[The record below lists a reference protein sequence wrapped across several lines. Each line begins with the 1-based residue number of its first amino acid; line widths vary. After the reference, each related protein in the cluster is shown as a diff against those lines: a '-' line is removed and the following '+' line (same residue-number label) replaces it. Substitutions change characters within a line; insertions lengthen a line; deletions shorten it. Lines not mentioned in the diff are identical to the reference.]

1 MSGFR
6 KLPTWWARD
15 EQGLKRFRGGSSA
28 GASIAALKCLLA
40 ITLMSDY
47 STQKARV
54 SYSGLMDLTGLSR
67 PMIPGAIN
75 KLESEGMIEVH
86 RKAYINVYQ
95 LLATTKDY
103 YWAKVPYDKV
113 RRTLG
118 EIPNKGEVPLAA
130 LKIYIQLLAN
140 RWNNTRE
147 VEISYDKLRDYI
159 GIQKHR
165 IRPGLDIL
173 FSHTLLHVKKVE
185 GIEQGSSGQAHNVY
199 TVLGDLRMPG

>member
-6 KLPTWWARD
+6 KLPTWWSRD
-15 EQGLKRFRGGSSA
+15 DQGLRRFRGGASA

-40 ITLMSDY
+40 ITLMSEF
-47 STQKARV
+47 STQQAQV
-54 SYSGLMDLTGLSR
+54 SYRGLMDLTGLSR
-67 PMIPGAIN
+67 PMIPRAIS
-75 KLESEGMIEVH
+75 KLESEGMIEVY
-86 RKAYINVYQ
+86 RNGYINVYQ
-95 LLATTKDY
+95 LLAATHDR

-113 RRTLG
+113 RRVLS
-118 EIPNKGEVPLAA
+118 EIPNKGEAPLAA

-140 RWNNTRE
+140 RWNDTRE

-159 GIQKHR
+159 GVQKFR

-173 FSHTLLHVKKVE
+173 FSHTLLHVKQVE
-185 GIEQGSSGQAHNVY
+185 GEGASKQAHNVY

>member
-6 KLPTWWARD
+6 KLPSWWARD
-15 EQGLKRFRGGSSA
+15 DQGLKRFRGGASA

-40 ITLMSDY
+40 ITLMSEF
-47 STQKARV
+47 STQQAQV

-67 PMIPGAIN
+67 PMIPGAIS
-75 KLESEGMIEVH
+75 KLESEGMIEVY
-86 RKAYINVYQ
+86 RNGYINVYQ
-95 LLATTKDY
+95 LLAATNDR

-113 RRTLG
+113 RRALS
-118 EIPNKGEVPLAA
+118 EIPNKGEAPLAA

-140 RWNNTRE
+140 RWNDTRE

-159 GIQKHR
+159 GVQKLR

-173 FSHTLLHVKKVE
+173 FSHTLLHVKQVE
-185 GIEQGSSGQAHNVY
+185 GEGAFKQAHNVY